1 MLDSYRLLVCF
12 SEEAIKGSKV
22 HHVGRLLGL
31 IFHLFVWLSNF
42 VEFKGAGYICIKGTL
57 KQST

>member
-31 IFHLFVWLSNF
+31 IFHLFVWL
-42 VEFKGAGYICIKGTL
+42 
-57 KQST
+57 